1 MVKIRVRQPKGGTMN
16 QKYVVKLSKEERDR
30 LQALLGAG
38 TERARTLTRARILL
52 KSDASDDGANWSYA
66 QIRAAFGVT
75 EVTISKVRRTYVEQ
89 GLEAAIQ
96 RKQPDREYVQR
107 LDGRAEA
114 HLVALAC
121 SAPPE
126 GQVRWTLR
134 LLQERMVELNVVES
148 VSHETVRKTLKKMNL
163 SLG

>member
-1 MVKIRVRQPKGGTMN
+1 MN
-16 QKYVVKLSKEERDR
+16 QKYIVKLSVEERER
-30 LQALLGAG
+30 LQAMLAAG
-38 TERARTLTRARILL
+38 TERVRTLTRARILL
-52 KSDASDDGANWSYA
+52 KSDASEGGVNWSYA
-66 QIRAAFGVT
+66 QIRAAFDVT

-96 RKQPDREYVQR
+96 RKRPDREYVQR

-121 SAPPE
+121 SEPPA
-126 GQVRWTLR
+126 GQARWTLR
-134 LLQERMVELNVVES
+134 LLQQRMVELEVVER
-148 VSHETVRKTLKKMNL
+148 VSHETVRQTLKKMNL